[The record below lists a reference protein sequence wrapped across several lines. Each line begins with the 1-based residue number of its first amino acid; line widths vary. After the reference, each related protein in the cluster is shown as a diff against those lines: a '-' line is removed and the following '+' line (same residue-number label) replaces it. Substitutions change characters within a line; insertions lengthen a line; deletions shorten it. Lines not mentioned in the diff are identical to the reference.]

1 VARLLLKFGK
11 TMSRIGNLP
20 VSIPS
25 GVTVTVDK
33 RLVTVTGPK
42 GTLTLPVPQKITV
55 EVKDNQVIVGRL
67 SEDKKIKANHGT
79 TRAHLNNMIKGVV
92 TPWTKQME
100 IRGTGYKFAVNGNKL
115 IVTAGFIN
123 PREVIAPEGI
133 SFQLDDETK
142 LTISGI
148 NKVIVG
154 QIASNIRKIRKP
166 EPYKGK
172 GIRYLNEF
180 IKLKAGKTAKA

>member
-1 VARLLLKFGK
+1 
-11 TMSRIGNLP
+11 MSRIGNLP
-20 VSIPS
+20 VLIPT
-25 GVTVTVDK
+25 GVTVTVDN
-33 RLVTVTGPK
+33 RLVTVTGPQ
-42 GTLTLPVPQKITV
+42 GTLTLPVPFKINV
-55 EVKDNQVIVGRL
+55 DIKDNQVIVSRL

-79 TRAHLNNMIKGVV
+79 TRAHINNMVCGVV

-100 IRGTGYKFAVNGNKL
+100 IRGTGYKFAVVGGNKL
-115 IVTAGFIN
+115 IVNAGFIN
-123 PREVIAPEGI
+123 PVEIVAQEGV
-133 SFQLDDETK
+133 SFLLTEETK

-148 NKVIVG
+148 NKVFVG
-154 QIASNIRKIRKP
+154 QTASNIRKIRKP

>member
-1 VARLLLKFGK
+1 
-11 TMSRIGNLP
+11 MSRIGNLP
-20 VSIPS
+20 VSIPA

-33 RLVTVTGPK
+33 QLITVTGPK
-42 GTLTLPVPQKITV
+42 GTLTLPVPFKINIV
-55 EVKDNQVIVGRL
+55 IKDNQVIVSRL

-79 TRAHLNNMIKGVV
+79 TRAHINNMVTGVV

-123 PREVIAPEGI
+123 PVEIVAPEGVY
-133 SFQLDDETK
+133 FQLTEDTK

-148 NKVIVG
+148 NKVFVG
-154 QIASNIRKIRKP
+154 QTASNIRKIRKP

-172 GIRYLNEF
+172 GIRYLDEF

>member
-1 VARLLLKFGK
+1 
-11 TMSRIGNLP
+11 MSRIGNLP
-20 VSIPS
+20 VLIPAD
-25 GVTVTVDK
+25 VTVTVDK
-33 RLVTVTGPK
+33 QLVTVTGPK
-42 GTLTLPVPQKITV
+42 GTLTLPVPFKINV
-55 EVKDNQVIVGRL
+55 EVKDNRVIVSRL
-67 SEDKKIKANHGT
+67 SEEKKTKANHGT
-79 TRAHLNNMIKGVV
+79 TRAHINNMIKGVV

-123 PREVIAPEGI
+123 PVEIVAPEGV
-133 SFQLDDETK
+133 SFQLAEDTK

-148 NKVIVG
+148 NKVFVG
-154 QIASNIRKIRKP
+154 QTASNIRKIRKP

-172 GIRYLNEF
+172 GIRYLDEF

>member
-1 VARLLLKFGK
+1 
-11 TMSRIGNLP
+11 MSRIGNLP
-20 VSIPS
+20 VSIPT

-33 RLVTVTGPK
+33 GLVTVTGPK
-42 GTLTLPVPQKITV
+42 GTLTLPVPLKINV
-55 EVKDNQVIVGRL
+55 EVKDNQVIVSRL

-79 TRAHLNNMIKGVV
+79 TRAHINNMVTGVV
-92 TPWTKQME
+92 TPWTKLME

-123 PREVIAPEGI
+123 PVEITAQEGV
-133 SFQLDDETK
+133 SFQLADETK

-148 NKVIVG
+148 NKVFVG
-154 QIASNIRKIRKP
+154 QTASNIRKIRKP

-172 GIRYLNEF
+172 GIRYLDEF